1 MFIHSC
7 FLKEKKINQMSQVH
21 EILVLM
27 GYASSEDF
35 GEPVQSCQS
44 LCCLHTQ
51 NSNVD
56 KGSGQDLGH

>member
-1 MFIHSC
+1 
-7 FLKEKKINQMSQVH
+7 MSQVH